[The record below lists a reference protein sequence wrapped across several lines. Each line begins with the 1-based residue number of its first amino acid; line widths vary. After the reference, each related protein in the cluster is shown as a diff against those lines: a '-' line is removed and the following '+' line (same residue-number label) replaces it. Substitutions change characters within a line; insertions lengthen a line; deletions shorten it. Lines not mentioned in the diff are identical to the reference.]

1 LPDADAMTLV
11 LFSVFVALVIIGV
24 PIAFVLGISS
34 LAAMYFV
41 ADYPMQV
48 VVQRMFAGVDS
59 FPLMAIPFFMLAGAV
74 MEKGGITKRIINFA
88 LSLVGGLRGSLAH
101 VVAISGVIMGGISGS
116 GVADTAAIG
125 TLMVPEMKKRGYEL
139 PFSAAL
145 VAASGSIGLIIPPSI
160 AMILY
165 GVSSGTSIGDLFM
178 AGFLPGILI
187 AAGFMIV
194 SHFHA
199 KKRNYPAESR
209 MTRSEKLLC
218 FKDSIWALLLPV
230 IIIVG
235 IRMGVFT
242 PTEGGVVAAVY
253 AIVIGKFVY
262 KELAW
267 SDFSEIFSSAV
278 GSTATISFLIAT
290 ASLFG
295 WILAS
300 EQIPQQISETILSI
314 SSNKYAILLMIIGLL
329 LVVGVFM
336 DLGPA
341 IIILVPVLVPV
352 ATSLDINLTQ
362 FGLIMVLTLTIGLLT
377 PPVGTA
383 LYVASN
389 ISKVSLSRLSVA
401 ALPFVGVMLFVLL
414 LMAFIPGLTTWV
426 IK

>member
-1 LPDADAMTLV
+1 MTLV
-11 LFSVFVALVIIGV
+11 LFSVFVVLVLVGV
-24 PIAFVLGISS
+24 PISFVLGISS
-34 LAAMYFV
+34 LAAMFFV

-48 VVQRMFAGVDS
+48 VIQRMFAGVDS
-59 FPLMAIPFFMLAGAV
+59 FPLMAIPFFMLAGSV
-74 MEKGGITKRIINFA
+74 MEKGGITSRIINFA
-88 LSLVGGLRGSLAH
+88 LALVGGLRGSLAH
-101 VVAISGVIMGGISGS
+101 VVSISGVIMGGISGS

-187 AAGFMIV
+187 AGGFMIV
-194 SHFHA
+194 SYFHA
-199 KKRNYPAESR
+199 KKRNYPAEPT
-209 MTRSEKLLC
+209 MTRAQKLVC
-218 FKDSIWALLLPV
+218 IKDSVWALLLPV

-262 KELAW
+262 KELKW
-267 SDFSEIFSSAV
+267 SDFPEIFSSSVSNTAV
-278 GSTATISFLIAT
+278 ISFLIAT

-314 SSNKYAILLMIIGLL
+314 SDNKIAILLMINLLL

-352 ATSLDINLTQ
+352 AISLDVNLTQ
-362 FGLIMVLTLTIGLLT
+362 FGLMMVMNLTIGLLT

-389 ISKVSLSRLSVA
+389 ISKVPLSRLSLA
-401 ALPFVGVMLFVLL
+401 ALPFIGVMLFVLML
-414 LMAFIPGLTTWV
+414 VTFIPSMTTWV

>member
-1 LPDADAMTLV
+1 MTLV
-11 LFSVFVALVIIGV
+11 LFSVFVVLVLVGV
-24 PIAFVLGISS
+24 PISFVLGISS
-34 LAAMYFV
+34 LAAMFFV

-48 VVQRMFAGVDS
+48 VIQRMFAGVDS
-59 FPLMAIPFFMLAGAV
+59 FPLMAIPFFMLAGSV
-74 MEKGGITKRIINFA
+74 MEKGGITSRIINFA
-88 LSLVGGLRGSLAH
+88 LALVGGLRGSLAH
-101 VVAISGVIMGGISGS
+101 VVSISGVIMGGISGS

-165 GVSSGTSIGDLFM
+165 GVASGTSIGDLFM

-187 AAGFMIV
+187 AVGFMIV

-199 KKRNYPAESR
+199 KKRSYPAEPKITSAQ
-209 MTRSEKLLC
+209 KWA
-218 FKDSIWALLLPV
+218 FVKDSVWALLLPI

-253 AIVIGKFVY
+253 AIFIGKFVY

-267 SDFSEIFSSAV
+267 SDFPEIFSSSVSNTAV
-278 GSTATISFLIAT
+278 ISFLIAT

-314 SSNKYAILLMIIGLL
+314 SDNKYAILLMINLLL

-352 ATSLDINLTQ
+352 AVSLDVNLTQ
-362 FGLIMVLTLTIGLLT
+362 FGLMMVMNLTIGLLT

-389 ISKVSLSRLSVA
+389 ISKVSLSRLSLA
-401 ALPFVGVMLFVLL
+401 ALPFVGVMLFVLML
-414 LMAFIPGLTTWV
+414 VTFIPGMTTWV

>member
-1 LPDADAMTLV
+1 MTAV
-11 LFSVFVALVIIGV
+11 LFSVFVVLVLFGV
-24 PIAFVLGISS
+24 PISFVLGISS
-34 LAAMYFV
+34 ITAMYFV

-48 VVQRMFAGVDS
+48 VIQRMFAGVDS
-59 FPLMAIPFFMLAGAV
+59 FPLMAIPFFMLAGSL
-74 MEKGGITKRIINFA
+74 MEKGGITSRIINFA

-101 VVAISGVIMGGISGS
+101 VVSISGVIMGGISGS

-145 VAASGSIGLIIPPSI
+145 IAASGSIGLIIPPSI

-178 AGFLPGILI
+178 SGFLPGVMI
-187 AAGFMIV
+187 AGGFMIV
-194 SHFHA
+194 SYFHA
-199 KKRNYPAESR
+199 KKRNYPAEPKMSSAQR
-209 MTRSEKLLC
+209 WFC
-218 FKDSIWALLLPV
+218 IKDSLWALLMPV

-235 IRMGVFT
+235 IRMGIFT

-262 KELAW
+262 KELSW
-267 SDFSEIFSSAV
+267 SDFPEILSEATC
-278 GSTATISFLIAT
+278 STAVISFLIAT

-300 EQIPQQISETILSI
+300 EQIPQQISATILGI
-314 SSNKYAILLMIIGLL
+314 SDNKYAILIMINILL
-329 LVVGVFM
+329 LIVGMFM

-352 ATSLDINLTQ
+352 ATSLGVNLTQ
-362 FGLIMVLTLTIGLLT
+362 FGLMMVMNLTIGLLT

-383 LYVASN
+383 LFVASN
-389 ISKVSLSRLSVA
+389 ISKVPLSRLSTA
-401 ALPFVGVMLFVLL
+401 ALPFIGVMLFVLML
-414 LMAFIPGLTTWV
+414 VTFIPGMTTWV

>member
-1 LPDADAMTLV
+1 MTSV
-11 LFSVFVALVIIGV
+11 LFSAFVVLVLIGV
-24 PIAFVLGISS
+24 PISFVLGISS
-34 LAAMYFV
+34 VAAMYLA

-48 VVQRMFAGVDS
+48 VIQRMFAGVDS
-59 FPLMAIPFFMLAGAV
+59 FPLMAIPFFMLAGAL
-74 MEKGGITKRIINFA
+74 MEKGGITSRIINFA

-145 VAASGSIGLIIPPSI
+145 IAASGSIGLIIPPSI

-178 AGFLPGILI
+178 SGFLPGIMI

-199 KKRNYPAESR
+199 KKRNYPAEPK
-209 MTRSEKLLC
+209 MTSSQRWFC
-218 FKDSIWALLLPV
+218 IKDSVWALMMPV

-267 SDFSEIFSSAV
+267 SDFPEIFSSAV
-278 GSTATISFLIAT
+278 SSTATISFLIAT

-295 WILAS
+295 WLLAS

-314 SSNKYAILLMIIGLL
+314 SSNKYAILLMINILL
-329 LVVGVFM
+329 LIVGMFM

-352 ATSLDINLTQ
+352 AVSLGVNLTQ
-362 FGLIMVLTLTIGLLT
+362 FGLMMVMNLTIGLLT

-389 ISKVSLSRLSVA
+389 ISKVPLSRLSVA
-401 ALPFVGVMLFVLL
+401 AFPFIGVMLFVLAL
-414 LMAFIPGLTTWV
+414 VTYIPGLTTWV

>member
-1 LPDADAMTLV
+1 MTSV
-11 LFSVFVALVIIGV
+11 LFSMFVVLVLIGV
-24 PIAFVLGISS
+24 PISFVLGVAS
-34 LAAMYFV
+34 LTAMYFV

-48 VVQRMFAGVDS
+48 IVQRMFAGVDS
-59 FPLMAIPFFMLAGAV
+59 FPLMAIPFFMLAGSL
-74 MEKGGITKRIINFA
+74 MEKGGITTRIINFA
-88 LSLVGGLRGSLAH
+88 LSIVGTLQGSLAH

-125 TLMVPEMKKRGYEL
+125 TLMVPEMKKRNYEL

-145 VAASGSIGLIIPPSI
+145 IAASGSIGLIIPPSI

-187 AAGFMIV
+187 AAGFMVV

-199 KKRNYPAESR
+199 KKRNYPSEPA
-209 MTRSEKLLC
+209 MTRVQKLAC
-218 FKDSIWALLLPV
+218 ARESVWALMMPV

-253 AIVIGKFVY
+253 AIVVGKFVY

-267 SDFSEIFSSAV
+267 SDFPAIFAEATSNTAV
-278 GSTATISFLIAT
+278 ISFLIAT

-300 EQIPQQISETILSI
+300 EQIPQQISEVILSI
-314 SSNKYAILLMIIGLL
+314 STNKYAVLIMINILLMI
-329 LVVGVFM
+329 VGMFM

-352 ATSLDINLTQ
+352 AISLGINLTQ
-362 FGLIMVLTLTIGLLT
+362 FGLMMVLNLTIGLLT

-389 ISKVSLSRLSVA
+389 ISKVPLSRLSIA
-401 ALPFVGVMLFVLL
+401 ALPFVGVMLFVLML
-414 LMAFIPGLTTWV
+414 VTFIPVMTTWV
-426 IK
+426 IR

>member
-1 LPDADAMTLV
+1 
-11 LFSVFVALVIIGV
+11 
-24 PIAFVLGISS
+24 
-34 LAAMYFV
+34 
-41 ADYPMQV
+41 
-48 VVQRMFAGVDS
+48 
-59 FPLMAIPFFMLAGAV
+59 
-74 MEKGGITKRIINFA
+74 
-88 LSLVGGLRGSLAH
+88 
-101 VVAISGVIMGGISGS
+101 MGGISGS

-145 VAASGSIGLIIPPSI
+145 IAASGSIGLIIPPSI

-165 GVSSGTSIGDLFM
+165 GVASGTSIGDLFM
-178 AGFLPGILI
+178 SGFLPGVMI
-187 AAGFMIV
+187 AGGFMIV
-194 SHFHA
+194 SYFHA
-199 KKRNYPAESR
+199 KKRNYPAEPK
-209 MTRSEKLLC
+209 MTSAQRWFC
-218 FKDSIWALLLPV
+218 IKDSLWALMMPV

-235 IRMGVFT
+235 IRMGIFT

-262 KELAW
+262 KELSW
-267 SDFSEIFSSAV
+267 SDFPEILSEAAS
-278 GSTATISFLIAT
+278 STAVISFLIAT

-314 SSNKYAILLMIIGLL
+314 SDNKYAILIMINILL
-329 LVVGVFM
+329 LIVGMFM

-352 ATSLDINLTQ
+352 ATSLGVNLTQ
-362 FGLIMVLTLTIGLLT
+362 FGLMMVMNLTIGLLT

-383 LYVASN
+383 LFVASN
-389 ISKVSLSRLSVA
+389 ISKVPLSRLSTA
-401 ALPFVGVMLFVLL
+401 ALPFIGVMLFVLML
-414 LMAFIPGLTTWV
+414 VTFVPGMTTWV

>member
-1 LPDADAMTLV
+1 MTSV
-11 LFSVFVALVIIGV
+11 LFSAFVVLVLIGV
-24 PIAFVLGISS
+24 PISFVLGISS
-34 LAAMYFV
+34 VAAMYLA

-48 VVQRMFAGVDS
+48 VIQRMFAGVDS
-59 FPLMAIPFFMLAGAV
+59 FPLMAIPFFMLAGAL
-74 MEKGGITKRIINFA
+74 MEKGGITSRIINFA

-145 VAASGSIGLIIPPSI
+145 IAASGSIGLIIPPSI

-178 AGFLPGILI
+178 SGFLPGIMI

-199 KKRNYPAESR
+199 KKRNYPAEPK
-209 MTRSEKLLC
+209 MTSSQRWFC
-218 FKDSIWALLLPV
+218 IKDSVWALMMPV

-267 SDFSEIFSSAV
+267 SDFPEIFSSAV
-278 GSTATISFLIAT
+278 SSTATISFLIAT

-295 WILAS
+295 WLLAS

-314 SSNKYAILLMIIGLL
+314 SSNKYAILLMINILL
-329 LVVGVFM
+329 LIVGMFM

-352 ATSLDINLTQ
+352 AVSLGVNLTQ
-362 FGLIMVLTLTIGLLT
+362 FGLMMVINLTIGLLT

-389 ISKVSLSRLSVA
+389 ISKVPLSRLSVA
-401 ALPFVGVMLFVLL
+401 AFPFIGVMLFVLAL
-414 LMAFIPGLTTWV
+414 VTYIPGLTTWV

>member
-1 LPDADAMTLV
+1 MTSV
-11 LFSVFVALVIIGV
+11 LFSMFVVLVLIGV
-24 PIAFVLGISS
+24 PISFVLGVAS
-34 LAAMYFV
+34 LTAMYFV

-48 VVQRMFAGVDS
+48 IVQRMFAGVDS
-59 FPLMAIPFFMLAGAV
+59 FPLMAIPFFMLAGSL
-74 MEKGGITKRIINFA
+74 MEKGGITTRIINFA
-88 LSLVGGLRGSLAH
+88 LSIVGTLQGSLAH

-125 TLMVPEMKKRGYEL
+125 TLMVPEMKKRNYEL

-145 VAASGSIGLIIPPSI
+145 IAASGSIGLIIPPSI

-187 AAGFMIV
+187 AVGFMVV

-199 KKRNYPAESR
+199 KKRNYPSEPA
-209 MTRSEKLLC
+209 MTRVQKLAC
-218 FKDSIWALLLPV
+218 FRESVWALMMPV

-253 AIVIGKFVY
+253 AIVVGKFVY

-267 SDFSEIFSSAV
+267 SDFPAIFAEATSNTAV
-278 GSTATISFLIAT
+278 ISFLIAT

-300 EQIPQQISETILSI
+300 EQIPQQISEVILSI
-314 SSNKYAILLMIIGLL
+314 STNKYAVLIMINILLMI
-329 LVVGVFM
+329 VGMFM

-352 ATSLDINLTQ
+352 AISLGINLTQ
-362 FGLIMVLTLTIGLLT
+362 FGLMMVLNLTIGLLT

-389 ISKVSLSRLSVA
+389 ISKVPLSRLSIA
-401 ALPFVGVMLFVLL
+401 ALPFVGVMLFVLML
-414 LMAFIPGLTTWV
+414 VTFIPIMTTWV
-426 IK
+426 IR

>member
-1 LPDADAMTLV
+1 MTLV
-11 LFSVFVALVIIGV
+11 LFSVFAALVIIGV
-24 PIAFVLGISS
+24 PISFVLGISS
-34 LAAMYFV
+34 IAAMFFV

-199 KKRNYPAESR
+199 KKRNYPAEPR
-209 MTRSEKLLC
+209 MTGPQKLVTL
-218 FKDSIWALLLPV
+218 KDSIWALFLPV

-267 SDFSEIFSSAV
+267 SDFSEIFSNSV
-278 GSTATISFLIAT
+278 SSTATISFLIAT

-300 EQIPQQISETILSI
+300 EQIPQKISEIILGI
-314 SSNKYAILLMIIGLL
+314 SNNKYAILLMINILL

-352 ATSLDINLTQ
+352 ATSLGVNLTQ
-362 FGLIMVLTLTIGLLT
+362 FGLMMVMNLTIGLLT

-389 ISKVSLSRLSVA
+389 ISKVPLSRLSVA
-401 ALPFVGVMLFVLL
+401 ALPFVGVMLFVLML
-414 LMAFIPGLTTWV
+414 VTFIPGLTTWV